1 MNLKFQQ
8 KYIKTSIQQQNFVFE
23 MKTAGEWIFPYVIE
37 PSACVERG
45 VLAVLCEAYTEE
57 QLENAAK
64 EWF

>member
-1 MNLKFQQ
+1 
-8 KYIKTSIQQQNFVFE
+8 